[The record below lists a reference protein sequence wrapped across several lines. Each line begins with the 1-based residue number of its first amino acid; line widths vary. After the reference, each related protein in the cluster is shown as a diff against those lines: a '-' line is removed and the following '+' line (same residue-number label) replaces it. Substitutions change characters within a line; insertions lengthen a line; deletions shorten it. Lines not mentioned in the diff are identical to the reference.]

1 MKKLYKFLRTGLES
15 ESGNEKWTL
24 NKWKQ
29 INGALEMCKRGFHCS
44 GTPYQ
49 AFSYIQGEV
58 LAIVEPRGKS
68 IIQDDKECWESMR
81 IVKAYKWTKKDS
93 MTFAIYAAELVI
105 KNFEKEYPN
114 DKRPR
119 EAIKAAKKVLFHDTK
134 KNRDAA
140 SDAAYEASSAAY
152 EASSADSAAYSAD
165 SVAYAASAASSASYA
180 ADAAYAASYADS
192 AAYHAASS
200 ADSVASAAS
209 AASAAFYAASAAF
222 YAASAAY
229 AAVYKKLG
237 LWMKKRI
244 RLLKPI
250 K

>member
-93 MTFAIYAAELVI
+93 MTFAIYAAELII

-140 SDAAYEASSAAY
+140 SDAAYEAFSAAFT
-152 EASSADSAAYSAD
+152 AD
-165 SVAYAASAASSASYA
+165 SVASAS
-180 ADAAYAASYADS
+180 
-192 AAYHAASS
+192 
-200 ADSVASAAS
+200 SAAS
-209 AASAAFYAASAAF
+209 AASAAFYTASAAF

-229 AAVYKKLG
+229 AAVY
-237 LWMKKRI
+237 
-244 RLLKPI
+244 
-250 K
+250 